1 MLQGRKYVVI
11 YRGKQYEGKFAQ
23 RIGRFAFA
31 DVRRFHLFNK
41 MGISIRVRV
50 S

>member
-23 RIGRFAFA
+23 RIGKYAFA
-31 DVRRFHLFNK
+31 DVRRIQLFNK
-41 MGISIRVRV
+41 LGISIRVRV